1 MGPTDV
7 TELKLRSA
15 IKESESSVQ
24 AKIDAILKLMQADLA
39 DLKSNI
45 SNDQSTLKLNN
56 AAE

>member
-24 AKIDAILKLMQADLA
+24 AKIDAILKLMQADLS

>member
-39 DLKSNI
+39 DRKSNI
-45 SNDQSTLKLNN
+45 LNDQSTLKLNN

>member
-24 AKIDAILKLMQADLA
+24 AKIDAILKLMQADLF

>member
-1 MGPTDV
+1 VGPTDV